1 MDDEAIAHRVAV
13 AERAARAGGDVALSR
28 FRRGIDVETKGEKTD
43 VVTEADREAQ
53 ERVIEVLTEA
63 FPEDPIVGEEEGALE
78 EVPEEGVA
86 WIVDPIDGTNN
97 YVREIPIWATSV
109 ATVVDGEPVAAA
121 NVMPA
126 LRDRYVAGETARRNG
141 VETSV
146 SDRTDPERCT
156 VIPTMWWDRDHRAE
170 YTAAAGAIVERFG
183 DMRRFGCAQAALSQ
197 VADGGI
203 DGVFYE
209 GNANPWDTVAGVHL
223 VRRAGGRVTDVHG
236 ERWRH
241 DSEGIVAS
249 NGPIHETV
257 LEAARAPLSV

>member
-1 MDDEAIAHRVAV
+1 MDDEDSAHRVAV

-43 VVTEADREAQ
+43 VVTEADRRAQ
-53 ERVIEVLTEA
+53 QRVIEVLTES
-63 FPEDPIVGEEEGALE
+63 FPDDAIVGEEEGALK
-78 EVPEEGVA
+78 EVPEGGAA

-97 YVREIPIWATSV
+97 FVREIPVWATSV
-109 ATVVDGEPVAAA
+109 AAVIDGEPVAAA

-126 LRDRYVAGETARRNG
+126 LGDRYVGARTVRRNG

-156 VIPTMWWDRDHRAE
+156 VVPTMWWDRDHRAE

-183 DMRRFGCAQAALSQ
+183 DMRRFGCAQAALSH

-203 DGVFYE
+203 DGLFYE
-209 GNANPWDTVAGVHL
+209 GYANPWDTVAGVHL

-249 NGPIHETV
+249 NGAVHDEV